1 MTWENILKA
10 DYIFN
15 LDFERA
21 MGDFERNLK
30 NIPTSNYTTVAAEK
44 FIEHYKDGKDA
55 QKEGKRKLANFH
67 LGRMMKIQDEIISY
81 FKRRKSN

>member
-10 DYIFN
+10 DYY
-15 LDFERA
+15 LDFDRA
-21 MGDFERNLK
+21 MEDFERNLK
-30 NIPTSNYTTVAAEK
+30 NIPVSNYTTVAAEK

-55 QKEGKRKLANFH
+55 RKRGKRVLANFH

-81 FKRRKSN
+81 FENRKSN